1 MTTNPKKAERTHT
14 DDIEMSLLGVLGAIG
29 PGSALREPDY
39 DAMWQRMETAM
50 ASDAQTPL
58 ARTGRSGSV
67 RPSSRVRLRKIALAT
82 TLSAALAAVPAYAAI
97 QYDWS
102 GLLHGRESIQ
112 EALKQG
118 LGQEIN
124 RSVTHDGVTLTL
136 HTAVIDEG
144 RTLILYSLESDKRSV
159 QDADFSRISLQD
171 ANGEVFEAYAT
182 RTPDFAGRAD
192 SPVTG
197 YFETDWSPGSSSA
210 SQAITFSADGLTF
223 RETAERPASFDA
235 SSPDPSRIEIGEAGI
250 DSVELRA
257 FDQNDGRMM
266 IRTSVLPEKNGQNAT
281 NSVSVAAFGR
291 DGQAILPAPGA
302 IHGTPSADGGYTNQD
317 YFSATDLLQSGVT
330 YKVMYQ
336 RTTDRI
342 ESSWAFPLV
351 LDGSKMAHA
360 SARHKLDLNFG
371 SGDSAMTV
379 RKLTITPTQIRVD
392 LNRGKLQASPFNEYR
407 LIVDGKEVSNPLGWF
422 DGDDPQDAVLTM
434 DRPADLKLSPDSVIE
449 LRAKHEV
456 LKHDGDLPAPLL
468 LRQIGEQ
475 KQELSSEVGGYPVT
489 WTYYKQN
496 GDLVIR
502 ANSENPNF
510 GGIGQTYR
518 AEGSKRLLAD
528 ERNARI
534 WGDASNTLT
543 EIYKNYSADSAEM
556 HIFYYMEHRPDQ
568 QEQIKLYPSE

>member
-1 MTTNPKKAERTHT
+1 MTTNPKKDKRTLA
-14 DDIEMSLLGVLGAIG
+14 DSIEILGAIG
-29 PGSALREPDY
+29 PGSVLREPDY
-39 DAMWQRMETAM
+39 DAMWKRMEAAM
-50 ASDAQTPL
+50 ASDKSTPIAQS
-58 ARTGRSGSV
+58 GRSAALRS
-67 RPSSRVRLRKIALAT
+67 SSRVRLRKIALAT
-82 TLSAALAAVPAYAAI
+82 TLGAAIAAVPAYAAI

-102 GLLHGRESIQ
+102 GLLHERESIQ

-144 RTLILYSLESDKRSV
+144 RTLILYSLEGGERSV

-171 ANGEVFEAYAT
+171 ANGKTFEAHAT
-182 RTPDFAGRAD
+182 RTPDFAGGTD

-197 YFETDWSPGSSSA
+197 YFETDWSPGDSAA

-223 RETAERPASFDA
+223 RETVEHTASFDA
-235 SSPDPSRIEIGEAGI
+235 SSPSPSRIEVQEAGI
-250 DSVELRA
+250 GSVELRA

-266 IRTSVLPEKNGQNAT
+266 IRTSVLPQKDGESAA
-281 NSVSVAAFGR
+281 NSVSVSAFDR
-291 DGQAILPAPGA
+291 NGQMILPAQGS

-330 YKVMYQ
+330 YKLMYQ

-342 ESSWAFPLV
+342 ESAWAFPLV

-360 SARHKLDLNFG
+360 SAQHKLDLRFG
-371 SGDSAMTV
+371 SGESTMTV

-392 LNRGKLQASPFNEYR
+392 LNRGTLHASPFNEYR
-407 LIVDGKEVSNPLGWF
+407 LIVDGKEVGNPLGWF
-422 DGDDPQDAVLTM
+422 DGHNPQDAVLTM
-434 DRPADLKLSPDSVIE
+434 DRPADLELGPDSVIE

-456 LKHDGDLPAPLL
+456 LKQDGDLPAPLL
-468 LRQIGEQ
+468 LRNIGEQ

-489 WTYYKQN
+489 WTYYKQD

-502 ANSENPNF
+502 ASSKDPNF
-510 GGIGQTYR
+510 GGIGQTYI
-518 AEGSKRLLAD
+518 AESSKRLLSD
-528 ERNARI
+528 ERNTRI
-534 WGDASNTLT
+534 WGDANNSLT

-556 HIFYYMEHRPDQ
+556 HVFYYMEHRPDQ